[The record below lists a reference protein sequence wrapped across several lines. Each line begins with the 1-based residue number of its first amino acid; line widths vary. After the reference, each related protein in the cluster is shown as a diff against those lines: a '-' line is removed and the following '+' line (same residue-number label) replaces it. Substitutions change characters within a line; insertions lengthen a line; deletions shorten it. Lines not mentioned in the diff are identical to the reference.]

1 MIWAPSGD
9 IWCLSIVYISEN
21 RLSFV
26 KTSLVGRQKQSYKV
40 LPDWFVLIGSQG
52 LFWRFLKDFSRKL
65 GKTRQIAIFNTL
77 AGLAIH
83 INHRGRTFWQNKRHW
98 LVSPVLNANIIS
110 SDQLVNWKLITSST
124 FFSWNWRLCHIIY
137 YAKKSYVRIR
147 QQKFSLLQLSWSR
160 ASTLKSTEYNL
171 KQSWRIQC

>member
-1 MIWAPSGD
+1 MIWAPALEAPSGY

-40 LPDWFVLIGSQG
+40 LPDWFVLIVSQG
-52 LFWRFLKDFSRKL
+52 LFWLVSKDNPRKL

-83 INHRGRTFWQNKRHW
+83 INHQERTFWQNKRLW
-98 LVSPVLNANIIS
+98 LVSPVFKATIIT
-110 SDQLVNWKLITSST
+110 SDQLDIWKLTDSSR
-124 FFSWNWRLCHIIY
+124 FFSWNWRLCHLIH
-137 YAKKSYVRIR
+137 YAKNLTYASDNKNSP
-147 QQKFSLLQLSWSR
+147 LLV
-160 ASTLKSTEYNL
+160 
-171 KQSWRIQC
+171 